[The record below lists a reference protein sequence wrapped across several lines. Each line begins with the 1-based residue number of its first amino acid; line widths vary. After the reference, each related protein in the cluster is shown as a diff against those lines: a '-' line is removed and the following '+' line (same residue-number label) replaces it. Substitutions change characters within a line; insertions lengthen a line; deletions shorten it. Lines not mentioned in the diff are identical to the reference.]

1 MNKLVSDELDIYLE
15 KIEKN
20 SIKESWVRDNLK
32 NLYNY
37 IINRDGNT
45 LSEKIYLLTNELK
58 KCKICNNDVKFLS
71 YKRGYREYCSKK
83 CSNNDELLLKLKLE
97 SYKKTSVYKY
107 GVDNPSKSEI
117 VKSKLVESKKNIDY
131 ESMNNKARISSL
143 ERWGVDNPSK
153 SEEIKEKKKKTT
165 QMNWG
170 VDNPFQSEEIK
181 EKIRDTNIKK
191 YGFYHQN
198 ISEEIKE
205 KIRNTNIKKYRSEN
219 FKSSEIDKIGTEI
232 AKDINYIKYLSKST
246 YLFKCND
253 KPHNFKILY
262 DNYYHRKKSN
272 LKICT
277 VCNPISEL
285 SSIKEK
291 ELFEFISSIYLG
303 VIKRNYK
310 IEGNELDIYLP
321 ELNLGFEFNGVY
333 WHSNKFRDNR
343 YHLNKTN
350 FFKKGGIR
358 VIHIWEDDW
367 LLRNEILKSQIRNW
381 LGLST
386 NKVFARKCQVLEITD
401 SKIVTNFLN
410 DNHIQGTV
418 RSNLKLGLFLG
429 EEMVSLMTFDH
440 LEGRKKMGL
449 VNWNINRFC
458 NKSGYS
464 IIGGASK
471 LFNHFIKNYNVNR
484 VISYADKD
492 WSVGDL
498 YLKLGFKKVNE
509 SKPDYKYVVGMNRI
523 HKSRFRKSK
532 TGISESKLDINKIW
546 DCGKIKF
553 EMII

>member
-1 MNKLVSDELDIYLE
+1 
-15 KIEKN
+15 
-20 SIKESWVRDNLK
+20 
-32 NLYNY
+32 
-37 IINRDGNT
+37 
-45 LSEKIYLLTNELK
+45 
-58 KCKICNNDVKFLS
+58 
-71 YKRGYREYCSKK
+71 
-83 CSNNDELLLKLKLE
+83 
-97 SYKKTSVYKY
+97 
-107 GVDNPSKSEI
+107 
-117 VKSKLVESKKNIDY
+117 
-131 ESMNNKARISSL
+131 
-143 ERWGVDNPSK
+143 
-153 SEEIKEKKKKTT
+153 
-165 QMNWG
+165 
-170 VDNPFQSEEIK
+170 
-181 EKIRDTNIKK
+181 
-191 YGFYHQN
+191 
-198 ISEEIKE
+198 
-205 KIRNTNIKKYRSEN
+205 
-219 FKSSEIDKIGTEI
+219 
-232 AKDINYIKYLSKST
+232 
-246 YLFKCND
+246 
-253 KPHNFKILY
+253 
-262 DNYYHRKKSN
+262 
-272 LKICT
+272 
-277 VCNPISEL
+277 
-285 SSIKEK
+285 
-291 ELFEFISSIYLG
+291 LFEFISSIYLG